1 MIWSNSG
8 SVGAGVARDFSGAMQ
23 GRAKNGLIFTTGRF
37 TAEARREATRDGVP
51 LIDLID
57 GELLMDKMKDLNL
70 GVSAKMVVV
79 VEVDEDWFASI

>member
-8 SVGAGVARDFSGAMQ
+8 SVGAGVVRDFRGAMRA
-23 GRAKNGLIFTTGRF
+23 RAKNGLIFTTGGF

-57 GELLMDKMKDLNL
+57 GELLMDKMKELEL
-70 GVSAKMVVV
+70 GV
-79 VEVDEDWFASI
+79 